1 MRRDLLQLPEK
12 LADLATVAPEY
23 QSLYEWDGDGWV
35 LTQTAA
41 GDFAQ
46 IKDAVLELAQ
56 QRDKANAA
64 LLEAAVMSA
73 VMMAGVSGVMASAA
87 SCLYLSEHAI
97 TWARGVPAVITD
109 LGNVDIK
116 EAIAEWISTGG
127 GQIFLPR
134 HKAEKTE
141 DDFWRQLVRRT
152 K

>member
-64 LLEAAVMSA
+64 LLDASVMSA
-73 VMMAGVSGVMASAA
+73 VMMAGAGGVMAGACA
-87 SCLYLSEHAI
+87 CWFMKEHEHKIAI
-97 TWARGVPAVITD
+97 VS
-109 LGNVDIK
+109 GNVCVKTD
-116 EAIAEWISTGG
+116 AGDVVDLAEYIRGWMMAGPGS
-127 GQIFLPR
+127 IFLSDNYSR
-134 HKAEKTE
+134 
-141 DDFWRQLVRRT
+141 RQRRVNT
-152 K
+152 